1 MNKKI
6 RLLILAGT
14 PGLFGNNNPYNGG
27 GWIASLEKEL
37 LERHSEELELGLAW
51 PTDRSFADVVDGV
64 KYYGILKESK
74 IFIHAQSKERNY
86 CSAISKV
93 IEDYNPDVILCFGTE
108 NGLALVDTFTD
119 IPVLIHLQGI
129 LNAVFETW
137 MPEGLTWRKFI
148 RKYPSQLIAYLS
160 LKVMLRREIKAMKA
174 CKYYLGRTDWDRHIS
189 SIVSPKAKYYYC
201 SEMLRPVIYESKKTW
216 NPQHHDAIKIVSVIS
231 GSPYKG
237 GDVILRAASVLKTY
251 AAVEFKWEVYGVSQ
265 KNMILWEKLTGIK
278 SEDVSVDVRGVIDA
292 NGLVDTLTSADVC
305 VHPSY
310 IENSPNTVCEM
321 QVLGCPV
328 IATDVGGTST
338 LIKDGENGL
347 LIPANHPWT
356 MAAQILRLF
365 TDKETAMRLGENA
378 RKTAL
383 ERHDPEK
390 IVNDLMDAIKE
401 TINDRKCNDQ
411 KFNK

>member
-14 PGLFGNNNPYNGG
+14 PGLYGNNNPYNGG

-108 NGLALVDTFTD
+108 NVLALVDTLTD
-119 IPVLIHLQGI
+119 IPVLIHMQGI
-129 LNAVFETW
+129 LNAYFETW
-137 MPEGLTWRKFI
+137 MPVGLTWK
-148 RKYPSQLIAYLS
+148 KYIWNNPRQIITYLS

-174 CKYYLGRTDWDRHIS
+174 CRYFLGRTTWDKQIS
-189 SIVSPKAKYYYC
+189 TLVSPNAQYHYC
-201 SEMLRPVIYESKKTW
+201 SEMLRRVIYDSKKTW
-216 NPQHHDAIKIVSVIS
+216 HPQNHSSIKIVSVIS
-231 GSPYKG
+231 GAPYKG
-237 GDVILRAASVLKTY
+237 GDVILRAARILKSI
-251 AAVEFKWEVYGVSQ
+251 ANVEFQWEVYGVS
-265 KNMILWEKLTGIK
+265 KNNMMLWEKLTGIK
-278 SEDVSVDVRGVIDA
+278 SEDVSVAVRGVIDA
-292 NGLVDTLTSADVC
+292 KGLVDTLTSADVC

-338 LIKDGENGL
+338 LVKDGETGV
-347 LIPANHPWT
+347 LIPANDPWK
-356 MAAQILRLF
+356 MAALILHLA
-365 TDKETAMRLGENA
+365 TDKETAAQLGLNA
-378 RKTAL
+378 RKIAL
-383 ERHDPEK
+383 ERHNPKK
-390 IVNDLMDAIKE
+390 IVSDLMDAIY
-401 TINDRKCNDQ
+401 DALH
-411 KFNK
+411 

>member
-14 PGLFGNNNPYNGG
+14 PGLYGNNNPYNGG
-27 GWIASLEKEL
+27 GWIASLEKKL
-37 LERHSEELELGLAW
+37 LEKHSEELELGLAW
-51 PTDRSFADVVDGV
+51 PTNKSFADVVDGV
-64 KYYGILKESK
+64 KYYGILNESK
-74 IFIHAQSKERNY
+74 IFIHSLSKERNY

-93 IEDYNPDVILCFGTE
+93 IADFDPDVILCFGTE
-108 NGLALVDTFTD
+108 NGLALADTMTD

-129 LNAVFETW
+129 LNACFETW
-137 MPEGLTWRKFI
+137 MPVGLTWK
-148 RKYPSQLIAYLS
+148 KYIWNNPKQLITYLS

-201 SEMLRPVIYESKKTW
+201 SEMLRPVIYNSKKIW
-216 NPQHHDAIKIVSVIS
+216 QPQQHNSIKIVSVIS

-237 GDVILRAASVLKTY
+237 GDVILRAAKILKTY
-251 AAVEFKWEVYGVSQ
+251 ADKEFSWEVYGVTLDTM
-265 KNMILWEKLTGIK
+265 KLWEKLTGIK
-278 SEDVSVDVRGVIDA
+278 SDNVNVDVRGVIDA
-292 NGLVDTLTSADVC
+292 QGLVDVLTTADVC

-356 MAAQILRLF
+356 MAAKILRLV
-365 TDKETAMRLGENA
+365 TDRETAMRLGENA

-401 TINDRKCNDQ
+401 SINDRKCNDQ
-411 KFNK
+411 KFNQ